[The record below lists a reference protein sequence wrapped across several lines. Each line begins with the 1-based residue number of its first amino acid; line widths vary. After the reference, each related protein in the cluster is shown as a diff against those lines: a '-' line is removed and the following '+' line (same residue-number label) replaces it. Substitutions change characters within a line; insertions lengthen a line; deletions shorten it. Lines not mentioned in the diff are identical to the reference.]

1 MPGTVFPGLDGV
13 VALQGRAVVVS
24 RRPGNHPPVPMGED
38 IVVLPPVLH
47 EQQRPVGREVGQS
60 VLPVRKLEADRT
72 VGVHAGSTHTM
83 WRYGRCRSPNGR
95 NNAAH
100 AIPSERFSGSSILLA
115 NRLKTR
121 YPGLFSARDVLR
133 GDGCR
138 RGFSG
143 TAVDKHLPAA
153 ETRVHHTPPDAP
165 ANTLPHQ
172 LFDDGALRVREHIR
186 RPVENS
192 EPERE
197 ALGIGQSVVP
207 ELNLGSVLVKR
218 PVVLNALAVGDDDLL
233 GDLIPGLGDERLV
246 VRQQPAHQ
254 VVPGQPYLVLPGAA
268 EARTFDDPQPLLQFR
283 TGKFAADHQQNRGE
297 FLGNPDL
304 PVPPV
309 QRRRFLRIP
318 VGKPLVQQAADTPVA
333 MPRRRRVG
341 IKFRQGVHPR
351 QVQRRLPPPPRPVVV
366 VDVGPES
373 ARIEKPSRR
382 RTSPSG
388 RWTDV

>member
-1 MPGTVFPGLDGV
+1 M
-13 VALQGRAVVVS
+13 
-24 RRPGNHPPVPMGED
+24 
-38 IVVLPPVLH
+38 
-47 EQQRPVGREVGQS
+47 
-60 VLPVRKLEADRT
+60 
-72 VGVHAGSTHTM
+72 
-83 WRYGRCRSPNGR
+83 
-95 NNAAH
+95 
-100 AIPSERFSGSSILLA
+100 A

-121 YPGLFSARDVLR
+121 YPGKRQRRDVLR

-268 EARTFDDPQPLLQFR
+268 EARTLDDPQPLLQFR

-373 ARIEKPSRR
+373 ARIEKPEQAPHLAVRKVDRR
-382 RTSPSG
+382 VELEQQHVVRPPVIGITDETFGRLPVRGIGHHRHIDKGLPHTVERTG
-388 RWTDV
+388 RAGAGRRQKKQGGQKGRT